1 MNMLKSDL
9 APALGA
15 LLLFL
20 VLRGISPFLFRSAE
34 PPPKLSYTLE
44 ALPPDWEWTA
54 EVHRKPWNSTSGVV
68 QLPEMGTDIQSLS
81 LQDWRSMG
89 LSPAQADLA
98 HRWQEQGWL
107 NTAEKLEKLSVL
119 PESLK
124 RELKIRLRFPNQNQ
138 WEMKAE
144 TRTAMPLRPIQV
156 LDLRSADSLD
166 LLKVPGLG
174 PASARKILN
183 HLRIWGGWADWS
195 EWLRLPGMD
204 SLRLA
209 GIQKYIP
216 HLPSPSPRAFA
227 YIWYPELEQIWFLK
241 RRQQVRLLKWR
252 NETGEKTPSET
263 LCRELGLKTEEIRW
277 LKTYVK

>member
-1 MNMLKSDL
+1 
-9 APALGA
+9 
-15 LLLFL
+15 
-20 VLRGISPFLFRSAE
+20 
-34 PPPKLSYTLE
+34 
-44 ALPPDWEWTA
+44 
-54 EVHRKPWNSTSGVV
+54 
-68 QLPEMGTDIQSLS
+68 
-81 LQDWRSMG
+81 
-89 LSPAQADLA
+89 
-98 HRWQEQGWL
+98 
-107 NTAEKLEKLSVL
+107 
-119 PESLK
+119 
-124 RELKIRLRFPNQNQ
+124 
-138 WEMKAE
+138 
-144 TRTAMPLRPIQV
+144 MPLRPIQV

-252 NETGEKTPSET
+252 NETGEKMPSET
-263 LCRELGLKTEEIRW
+263 ICRELGLNTEEIRW